1 MDMADKRDYYEVLGV
16 EKGVSDDELKKA
28 FRKQAKMYHPDLH
41 PNDKEAEAKFKEV
54 NEAYE
59 VLSDKEKRARY
70 DRFGF
75 AGVDPSYNPGST
87 AYSNANPFGQD
98 IDINDIFNS
107 FFGGF
112 GGSTARNRNAPRK
125 GSDVETSV
133 TITFEE
139 AAKGCKKEI
148 QYDIVDTCKECN
160 GTGAE
165 KGTDLKTC
173 PVCNGNGQVTVN
185 KRTPFGVVQ
194 TTQTCEKC
202 RGKGKIIETPCKKC
216 SGAGRTRTTKTV
228 TVTVPAGIGQDQILN
243 VGGHG
248 NSGYNGGPA
257 GDLHVYINV
266 KRHDIFERKGDDVW
280 CEIPLTFTQAALGH
294 EVTVPT
300 LDGKVSYNVHA
311 GTQPGDVFKL
321 RGKGIPHLNGKG
333 RGDQFVRVTI
343 EVPRNLNAEQKK
355 ALQNFDSL
363 CQSSNYQ
370 KSTSF
375 FEKVKKLFN

>member
-1 MDMADKRDYYEVLGV
+1 MADKRDYYEVLGV
-16 EKGVSDDELKKA
+16 EKGVSDDDLKKA
-28 FRKQAKMYHPDLH
+28 FRKQAKLYHPDLH

-70 DRFGF
+70 DKFGF
-75 AGVDPSYNPGST
+75 AGVDPNYGAGSA
-87 AYSNANPFGQD
+87 AYGGGNPFAQD
-98 IDINDIFNS
+98 IDLNDIFNS

-112 GGSTARNRNAPRK
+112 GGSSSRNRNAPRK

-173 PVCNGNGQVTVN
+173 PVCNGKGQATVN

-194 TTQTCEKC
+194 TTQTCDRC

-216 SGAGRTRTTKTV
+216 SGAGRTKITKTV

-243 VGGHG
+243 ISGHG
-248 NSGYNGGPA
+248 NSGYNGGSS

-294 EVTVPT
+294 EVIVPT

-321 RGKGIPHLNGKG
+321 KGKGIQHLNSKG
-333 RGDQFVRVTI
+333 RGDQYVKVTI
-343 EVPRNLNAEQKK
+343 EVPRNLNNEQKK

-363 CQSSNYQ
+363 CQSNNYQ

-375 FEKVKKLFN
+375 FDKVKNLFN

>member
-1 MDMADKRDYYEVLGV
+1 MADKRDYYEVLGV

-75 AGVDPSYNPGST
+75 AGVDPNYGAGSA
-87 AYSNANPFGQD
+87 AYGGGNPFAQD
-98 IDINDIFNS
+98 IDLNDIFNS

-112 GGSTARNRNAPRK
+112 GGNSTRNRNAPRK

-148 QYDIVDTCKECN
+148 QYDIIDTCKECN

-173 PVCNGNGQVTVN
+173 PACNGKGQTTVN

-202 RGKGKIIETPCKKC
+202 RGKGKIIENPCKKC
-216 SGAGRTRTTKTV
+216 SGAGRTKTTKTV
-228 TVTVPAGIGQDQILN
+228 TVTVPAGIGHEQILN
-243 VGGHG
+243 ISGHG

-294 EVTVPT
+294 EVIVPT

-321 RGKGIPHLNGKG
+321 KGKGIQHLNSKG
-333 RGDQFVRVTI
+333 RGDQYVKVTI
-343 EVPRNLNAEQKK
+343 EVPRNLNSKQKE

-363 CQSSNYQ
+363 CQSANYQ

>member
-1 MDMADKRDYYEVLGV
+1 MADKRDYYEVLGV

-28 FRKQAKMYHPDLH
+28 FRQQAKKYHPDLH
-41 PNDKEAEAKFKEV
+41 PNDKEAESKFKEV

-75 AGVDPSYNPGST
+75 AGVDPNYGAGST
-87 AYSNANPFGQD
+87 AYGGGNPFAQD
-98 IDINDIFNS
+98 IDLNDIFNS

-112 GGSTARNRNAPRK
+112 GGSSARNRNAPRR
-125 GSDVETSV
+125 GSDVETSIS
-133 TITFEE
+133 ITFEE

-173 PVCNGNGQVTVN
+173 PVCNGKGQATVN

-202 RGKGKIIETPCKKC
+202 RGKGKIIEKPCKKC
-216 SGAGRTRTTKTV
+216 SGAGRTKITKTV
-228 TVTVPAGIGQDQILN
+228 TVTVPAGIGNEQILN
-243 VGGHG
+243 ISGHG
-248 NSGYNGGPA
+248 NCGYNGGPA

-294 EVTVPT
+294 EVIVPT

-321 RGKGIPHLNGKG
+321 KGKGIQHLNSKG
-333 RGDQFVRVTI
+333 RGDQYVKVTI
-343 EVPRNLNAEQKK
+343 EVPRNLNNEQKK

-363 CQSSNYQ
+363 CQSANYQ

>member
-1 MDMADKRDYYEVLGV
+1 MADKRDYYEVLGV

-75 AGVDPSYNPGST
+75 AGVDPSYGAGSA
-87 AYSNANPFGQD
+87 AYGGGNPFGQE

-112 GGSTARNRNAPRK
+112 GGGSSARNRNAPRK

-148 QYDIVDTCKECN
+148 QYDIVDTCKEC
-160 GTGAE
+160 GGSGAE
-165 KGTDLKTC
+165 KGTNLKTC
-173 PVCNGNGQVTVN
+173 PNCNGNGQVTVN

-194 TTQTCEKC
+194 TTQTCDKC

-248 NSGYNGGPA
+248 NSGYNGGPS

-333 RGDQFVRVTI
+333 RGDQYVKVTI

-363 CQSSNYQ
+363 CQSANYQ

>member
-1 MDMADKRDYYEVLGV
+1 MADKRDYYEVLGV
-16 EKGVSDDELKKA
+16 EKGVSDDDLKKA

-75 AGVDPSYNPGST
+75 AGVDPNYGAGSA
-87 AYSNANPFGQD
+87 AYGGGNPFAQD
-98 IDINDIFNS
+98 IDLNDIFNS

-112 GGSTARNRNAPRK
+112 GGSSARNRNAPRK

-148 QYDIVDTCKECN
+148 QYDIIDTCKECN

-173 PVCNGNGQVTVN
+173 PACNGKGQATVN

-202 RGKGKIIETPCKKC
+202 RGKGKIIENPCKKC
-216 SGAGRTRTTKTV
+216 SGAGRTKTTKTV
-228 TVTVPAGIGQDQILN
+228 TVTVPAGIGHEQILN
-243 VGGHG
+243 ISGHG

-294 EVTVPT
+294 EVIVPT

-321 RGKGIPHLNGKG
+321 KGKGIQHLNSKG
-333 RGDQFVRVTI
+333 RGDQYVKVTI
-343 EVPRNLNAEQKK
+343 EVPRNLNSKQKE

-363 CQSSNYQ
+363 CQSANYQ

>member
-1 MDMADKRDYYEVLGV
+1 MADKRDYYEVLGV

-75 AGVDPSYNPGST
+75 AGVDPSYGAGSA
-87 AYSNANPFGQD
+87 AYSNPFGQE

-112 GGSTARNRNAPRK
+112 GGSSARNRNAPRK

-148 QYDIVDTCKECN
+148 QYDIVDTCKEC
-160 GTGAE
+160 GGSGAE
-165 KGTDLKTC
+165 KGTNLKTC
-173 PVCNGNGQVTVN
+173 PNCNGNGQVTVN

-194 TTQTCEKC
+194 TTQTCDKC

-248 NSGYNGGPA
+248 NSGYNGGPS

-333 RGDQFVRVTI
+333 RGDQYVKVTI

-363 CQSSNYQ
+363 CQSANYQ

>member
-1 MDMADKRDYYEVLGV
+1 MADKRDYYEVLGV
-16 EKGVSDDELKKA
+16 EKGVSDDDLKKA
-28 FRKQAKMYHPDLH
+28 FRKQAKLYHPDLH

-70 DRFGF
+70 DKFGF
-75 AGVDPSYNPGST
+75 AGVDPNYGAGSA
-87 AYSNANPFGQD
+87 AYGGGNPFAQD
-98 IDINDIFNS
+98 IDLNDIFNS

-112 GGSTARNRNAPRK
+112 GGSSSRNRNAPRK

-173 PVCNGNGQVTVN
+173 PVCNGKGQATVN

-194 TTQTCEKC
+194 TTQTCDRC

-216 SGAGRTRTTKTV
+216 SGAGRTKITKTV

-243 VGGHG
+243 ISGHG
-248 NSGYNGGPA
+248 NSGYNGGPS

-294 EVTVPT
+294 EVIVPT

-321 RGKGIPHLNGKG
+321 KGKGIQHLNSKG
-333 RGDQFVRVTI
+333 RGDQYVKVTI
-343 EVPRNLNAEQKK
+343 EVPRNLNNEQKK

-363 CQSSNYQ
+363 CQSNNYQ

-375 FEKVKKLFN
+375 FDKVKNLFN

>member
-1 MDMADKRDYYEVLGV
+1 MADKRDYYEVLGV

-75 AGVDPSYNPGST
+75 AGVDPSYNTSST
-87 AYSNANPFGQD
+87 AYSNPFGQE

-112 GGSTARNRNAPRK
+112 GGSSARNRNAPRK

-148 QYDIVDTCKECN
+148 QYDIVDTCKEC
-160 GTGAE
+160 GGSGAE
-165 KGTDLKTC
+165 KGTNLKTC
-173 PVCNGNGQVTVN
+173 PNCNGNGQVTVN

-194 TTQTCEKC
+194 TTQTCDKC

-248 NSGYNGGPA
+248 NSGYNGGPS

-333 RGDQFVRVTI
+333 RGDQYVKVTI

-363 CQSSNYQ
+363 CQSANYQ

>member
-1 MDMADKRDYYEVLGV
+1 MADKRDYYEVLGV
-16 EKGVSDDELKKA
+16 EKGVSDDDLKKA
-28 FRKQAKMYHPDLH
+28 FRKQAKLYHPDLH

-70 DRFGF
+70 DKFGF
-75 AGVDPSYNPGST
+75 AGVDPNYGAGSA
-87 AYSNANPFGQD
+87 AYGGGNPFAQD
-98 IDINDIFNS
+98 IDLNDIFNS

-112 GGSTARNRNAPRK
+112 GGSSSRNRNAPRK

-173 PVCNGNGQVTVN
+173 PVCNGKGQATVN

-194 TTQTCEKC
+194 TTQTCDRC

-216 SGAGRTRTTKTV
+216 SGAGRTKITKTV

-243 VGGHG
+243 ISGHG
-248 NSGYNGGPA
+248 NSGYNGGPS

-294 EVTVPT
+294 EVIVPT

-321 RGKGIPHLNGKG
+321 KGQGIQHLNSTG
-333 RGDQFVRVTI
+333 RGDQYVKGIV
-343 EVPRNLNAEQKK
+343 EVPKRLTTKQKE
-355 ALQNFDSL
+355 LIRQFDS
-363 CQSSNYQ
+363 SVDD
-370 KSTSF
+370 KSYGKRKDF
-375 FEKVKKLFN
+375 FDRIKDLFK

>member
-1 MDMADKRDYYEVLGV
+1 MIETCQ
-16 EKGVSDDELKKA
+16 ECKGKK
-28 FRKQAKMYHPDLH
+28 
-41 PNDKEAEAKFKEV
+41 
-54 NEAYE
+54 
-59 VLSDKEKRARY
+59 
-70 DRFGF
+70 
-75 AGVDPSYNPGST
+75 
-87 AYSNANPFGQD
+87 
-98 IDINDIFNS
+98 
-107 FFGGF
+107 
-112 GGSTARNRNAPRK
+112 
-125 GSDVETSV
+125 
-133 TITFEE
+133 
-139 AAKGCKKEI
+139 KK
-148 QYDIVDTCKECN
+148 
-160 GTGAE
+160 

-173 PVCNGNGQVTVN
+173 PACNGKGQTTVN

-202 RGKGKIIETPCKKC
+202 RGKGKIIENPCKKC
-216 SGAGRTRTTKTV
+216 SGAGRTKTTKTV
-228 TVTVPAGIGQDQILN
+228 TVTVPAGIGHEQILN
-243 VGGHG
+243 TSGHG

-294 EVTVPT
+294 EVIVPT

-321 RGKGIPHLNGKG
+321 KGKGIQHLNSKG
-333 RGDQFVRVTI
+333 RGDQYVKVTI
-343 EVPRNLNAEQKK
+343 EVPRNLNSKQKE

-363 CQSSNYQ
+363 CQSANYQ

>member
-1 MDMADKRDYYEVLGV
+1 MADKRDYYEVLGV

-75 AGVDPSYNPGST
+75 AGVDPSYGAGQT
-87 AYSNANPFGQD
+87 AYGGGNPFGQD

-112 GGSTARNRNAPRK
+112 GGGNSARNRNAPRK

-148 QYDIVDTCKECN
+148 QYDIVDTCKDCN

-165 KGTDLKTC
+165 KGTNLKTC
-173 PVCNGNGQVTVN
+173 PVCNGNGQATVS

-216 SGAGRTRTTKTV
+216 SGAGRIRTTKTV

-248 NSGYNGGPA
+248 NSGYNGGPS

-294 EVTVPT
+294 EVIVPT

-333 RGDQFVRVTI
+333 RGDQYVKVTI
-343 EVPRNLNAEQKK
+343 EVPRNLNGKQKE